1 MVREG
6 GHYSLLPLT
15 ACLCALFCPWSFPRF
30 LTVIGSHG
38 CRLVVAE
45 VGRQRRMSERGSG
58 SDALGGNA
66 DADVKRKL
74 EFRQCRGLPDVGYIG
89 SCGSQGYCHV
99 PVLLL
104 SYLLCSFSCTFSSA
118 SAGPLRSP
126 QYGTS
131 SADPALFQGLLDFS
145 KDKVMSS

>member
-1 MVREG
+1 MVIT
-6 GHYSLLPLT
+6 HVCCLLPASAHCSVLGRFR
-15 ACLCALFCPWSFPRF
+15 AVF

-45 VGRQRRMSERGSG
+45 VGRQMRMSERGSG
-58 SDALGGNA
+58 SDALGGHA

-104 SYLLCSFSCTFSSA
+104 S
-118 SAGPLRSP
+118 
-126 QYGTS
+126 
-131 SADPALFQGLLDFS
+131 
-145 KDKVMSS
+145 